1 MTRKYLQLSGRLGNQ
16 LFQWSYAHNL
26 AETFKEKIYLFTDKY
41 HAPIKNDEEIKYFTE
56 CTHVGYQGQVD
67 NLGRELK
74 ALDWLNTK
82 NRKFSELLSKKL
94 LWERTIDAYTAPK
107 FPIGL
112 WKFSGFYQDYQQV
125 LTVDDIIHSEIKNI
139 TDSIFMRLKARNHFP
154 DEFQFMHIRRGDL
167 MTNSQAYGVLD
178 LSWYLSNRN
187 SDLPLLVSTDDMVS
201 SEGLIQEIQPDLVL
215 NPKDFSALETLSIMA
230 NSKDLV
236 MANSTLSW
244 WGGYLVSKRAG
255 KVYFPN
261 PYYRNNTQV
270 VEKLCHPDFLKTES
284 RFTETR
290 SIE

>member
-26 AETFKEKIYLFTDKY
+26 AETFGEKIFLFTDKY
-41 HAPIKNDEEIKYFTE
+41 HAPIKNDEEIKYFTD

-125 LTVDDIIHSEIKNI
+125 LTVDDIIYSEIRNI
-139 TDSIFMRLKARNHFP
+139 TDIFFMRLKEKNHLP
-154 DEFQFMHIRRGDL
+154 NEFQFMHIRRGDL
-167 MTNSQAYGVLD
+167 MTNSEVYGVLD

-201 SEGLIQEIQPDLVL
+201 SEGLIQALQPIVIDDVRNIIYNNIGVISVRGISITNVSGVVASRQYSSVRYDVNTNLLNNSILVPPPGGMFEI
-215 NPKDFSALETLSIMA
+215 
-230 NSKDLV
+230 
-236 MANSTLSW
+236 
-244 WGGYLVSKRAG
+244 R
-255 KVYFPN
+255 FPN
-261 PYYRNNTQV
+261 SDITGRV
-270 VEKLCHPDFLKTES
+270 
-284 RFTETR
+284 
-290 SIE
+290 I